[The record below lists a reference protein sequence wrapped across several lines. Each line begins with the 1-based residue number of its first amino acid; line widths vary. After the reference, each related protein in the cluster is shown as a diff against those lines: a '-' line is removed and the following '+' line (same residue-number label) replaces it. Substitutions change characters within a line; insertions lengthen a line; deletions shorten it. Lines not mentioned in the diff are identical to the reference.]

1 MMQQQK
7 QQKQQAQAGQGGTP
21 SLPERREEFRV
32 LRTITT
38 RWMDNDQYGHVNN
51 VVYYSYFD
59 TAVNGYLIEA
69 SGCDVRA
76 LPAIGIV
83 AETSCRFLRELSFP
97 DTVHAGLALERLGNS
112 SVVYRI
118 GLFRNAES
126 EPVALGRFVHV
137 YVDSAARRPVPV
149 PQEVRRALAALRAED
164 GDRS

>member
-1 MMQQQK
+1 MSEQRLETE
-7 QQKQQAQAGQGGTP
+7 ATAVIE
-21 SLPERREEFRV
+21 LPTRRTEFRV

-69 SGCDVRA
+69 SGCDVRE
-76 LPAIGIV
+76 LPQIGIV

-97 DTVHAGLALERLGNS
+97 DVVHAGLALERLGNS

-118 GLFRNAES
+118 GLFRNDEV
-126 EPVALGRFVHV
+126 EPAALGRFVHV
-137 YVDSAARRPVPV
+137 YVDSASRRPVPV
-149 PQEVRRALAALRAED
+149 PAEVRRALERMIR
-164 GDRS
+164 G

>member
-1 MMQQQK
+1 MQST
-7 QQKQQAQAGQGGTP
+7 QAAAPGPTAPDGAA
-21 SLPERREEFRV
+21 RRGDFRV

-59 TAVNGYLIEA
+59 TAVNGFLIEA

-83 AETSCRFLRELSFP
+83 AETSCRYFRELSFP
-97 DTVHAGLALERLGNS
+97 DVVHAGLALEKLGTS

-118 GLFRNAES
+118 GLFRNDEL
-126 EPVALGRFVHV
+126 EPAALGRFVHV
-137 YVDSAARRPVPV
+137 YVDSASRRPVPV
-149 PQEVRRALAALRAED
+149 PEEVRRALGLLGGSTVD
-164 GDRS
+164 